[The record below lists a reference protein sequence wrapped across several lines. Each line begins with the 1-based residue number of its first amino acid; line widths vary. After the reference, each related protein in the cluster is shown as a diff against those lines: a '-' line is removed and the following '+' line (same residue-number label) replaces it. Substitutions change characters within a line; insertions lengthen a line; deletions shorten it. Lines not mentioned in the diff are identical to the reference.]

1 MFELTQQSLHQ
12 WEALCTQD
20 QPPYCTAR
28 CPLHLDGKG
37 LCAAVEKGNFTKGRE
52 IVEKYVV
59 LPHILSAVCEAPC
72 RSKCRRR
79 EAGEAVQLQLLEQA
93 CMTYGKKKQT
103 GSRMAFV
110 RKKAE
115 TVAVVGAGMAGLC
128 TALELSV
135 RGYHVTLLE
144 KAAQPGGR
152 LLQVPEQ
159 QLAAADLEKDLKK
172 IEQSGI
178 VLETGHAVNEA
189 ELQELL
195 AQYDAVYVSA
205 AAMEDMALNVAIDR
219 ATLQTDI
226 DKLFAGNSEPE
237 GK

>member
-37 LCAAVEKGNFTKGRE
+37 LCAALEKGNFTKGRE

-93 CMTYGKKKQT
+93 CMT
-103 GSRMAFV
+103 
-110 RKKAE
+110 
-115 TVAVVGAGMAGLC
+115 
-128 TALELSV
+128 
-135 RGYHVTLLE
+135 
-144 KAAQPGGR
+144 
-152 LLQVPEQ
+152 
-159 QLAAADLEKDLKK
+159 
-172 IEQSGI
+172 
-178 VLETGHAVNEA
+178 
-189 ELQELL
+189 
-195 AQYDAVYVSA
+195 
-205 AAMEDMALNVAIDR
+205 
-219 ATLQTDI
+219 
-226 DKLFAGNSEPE
+226 
-237 GK
+237 